1 MKLGILTQQLH
12 CNYGGLLQAWA
23 LQQTLTRMGH
33 EAWIIRREIP
43 RPKDI
48 NIFHRY
54 VSSLYHGLLQLIGR
68 EQREVRISEQHAA
81 IIRQYTNRFIESK
94 YTHLTPLIYN
104 EKDLR
109 EYIYSNG
116 FDGYV
121 VGSDQVWRPKFSPA
135 IGNFFLDFAKNI
147 SGIKR
152 IAYAAS
158 FGVDSWEYNSKE
170 TAIAKE
176 LAPLFDMISVRE
188 DSGIKLVKDYLGLD
202 AYHVLDPTML
212 MSTDDYKKLITS
224 STSHLKESNGE
235 LFSYVLDSKESVQ
248 NIIDIVVKATH
259 YRPYY
264 CYAKRRVKTREDLL
278 SIDECVMPPVEQW
291 IKSFIDAKMVI
302 TDSFHGTVF
311 SIIFNKPFW
320 VVINEERGASR
331 FRSLLSLYNLD
342 NRIVTSQTST
352 DWHAPI
358 DWEIVNSR
366 REEFR
371 KRSINLLN
379 ESLKCNKF

>member
-12 CNYGGLLQAWA
+12 SNYGGLLQAWA

-33 EAWIIRREIP
+33 EVWIIRREYP

-48 NIFHRY
+48 NIIHRY
-54 VSSLYHGLLQLIGR
+54 ASSMYHGLLQLLGR
-68 EQREVRISEQHAA
+68 EKPAVKISEQHVA
-81 IIRQYTNRFIESK
+81 IIRQYTNQFIKSK

-104 EKDLR
+104 EKELSK
-109 EYIYSNG
+109 YINCNG

-158 FGVDSWEYNSKE
+158 FGVDFWEYNIEE
-170 TAIAKE
+170 TAMAKE

-188 DSGIKLVKDYLGLD
+188 DAGIKLVKDYLGLD
-202 AYHVLDPTML
+202 AYHVLDPTLL
-212 MSTDDYKKLITS
+212 MSTDDYINLINS
-224 STSHLKESNGE
+224 STCPLKESNGE

-248 NIIDIVVKATH
+248 NIIDIVVRATH

-278 SIDECVMPPVEQW
+278 SIEECVMPPVEQW

-311 SIIFNKPFW
+311 SILFNKPFW

-331 FRSLLSLYNLD
+331 FKSLLSLFNLD
-342 NRIVTSQTST
+342 NRVVTSQASI
-352 DWHAPI
+352 DWHSPI
-358 DWEIVNSR
+358 DWDVVNIR
-366 REEFR
+366 REELC
-371 KRSINLLN
+371 KRSISLLN
-379 ESLKCNKF
+379 DSLTK